1 MIRSLLIDLLLLG
14 VLLLVCM
21 LLGGCALHTPMSQTL
36 MFHDDEAT
44 HPSHR
49 TSHGIGF
56 VGTGT
61 LSSTQFLRREA
72 SRQYFVEEAI
82 VNEID
87 PANLDNRSYAFYGSF
102 YSDHGFAFSA
112 TLGTTIGADATWKLW
127 KRNYLTIG
135 GSPGGVQ
142 AFFSHRTLNRS
153 HLGMAVGAGYR
164 YERKFFDVKSR
175 LEGEAPSGGSGP
187 TAFREIPVHS
197 AGGRFS
203 IVLRPKPEAPGV
215 IRGVLYAGYAPAFR
229 RPVITFGVTTGIF

>member
-1 MIRSLLIDLLLLG
+1 MIRSLLVDLLLMG
-14 VLLLVCM
+14 MLLLVCA

-72 SRQYFVEEAI
+72 VRRFSVEDAI
-82 VNEID
+82 DTEID
-87 PANLDNRSYAFYGSF
+87 PANLDNRSYALYGGF
-102 YSDHGFAFSA
+102 YSDHGFALSA
-112 TLGTTIGADATWKLW
+112 TLGTAIGVDATWKLW
-127 KRNYLTIG
+127 ERNYLTIG
-135 GSPGGVQ
+135 GSPGGTQ
-142 AFFSHRTLNRS
+142 AFLSHRTINRPR
-153 HLGMAVGAGYR
+153 LGVAVGAGYR
-164 YERKFFDVKSR
+164 YERKFFVVENLSAD
-175 LEGEAPSGGSGP
+175 EAPSGGLTG
-187 TAFREIPVHS
+187 FDNVLPVHS

-203 IVLRPKPEAPGV
+203 LVLRPKPEAPGV

-229 RPVITFGVTTGIF
+229 RPVVTFGVTTGIF